1 MITTIDKA
9 GRVVIPQ
16 ELRAQV
22 GFVPG
27 PVQVTVLGNS
37 IQMEQAGSR
46 LRQVGGHLLLPAG
59 GPSLS
64 PDDVRDLR
72 LADQR

>member
-1 MITTIDKA
+1 MIATIDKA

-27 PVQVTVLGNS
+27 QVQVTVLGNS
-37 IQMEQAGSR
+37 IYMEQSGSR
-46 LRQVGGHLLLPAG
+46 LRQVDGHLLLPAG
-59 GPSLS
+59 GPSLG
-64 PDDVRDLR
+64 PDDVRELR